1 MYMCVFHSHMH
12 GMHASTLAYWQ
23 QYCVVNPAWSKS
35 SPFQHL
41 LKLEKFVRKEYHS
54 NVVSRYMIILWIK
67 LENRIRLILVDI
79 KKHHDTMVFFCAQKR
94 TRTSTTVASHKALNL
109 ARLPVPPPER
119 VVFIIPE
126 NMYLCKQ
133 MSDLKL
139 SPPTYDNI
147 ESFFCQTNLYFLLF
161 CLPSICLNG
170 KRCVRNHKH
179 FFKGKNTRL
188 FKLLLFEE

>member
-1 MYMCVFHSHMH
+1 
-12 GMHASTLAYWQ
+12 
-23 QYCVVNPAWSKS
+23 
-35 SPFQHL
+35 
-41 LKLEKFVRKEYHS
+41 
-54 NVVSRYMIILWIK
+54 
-67 LENRIRLILVDI
+67 
-79 KKHHDTMVFFCAQKR
+79 
-94 TRTSTTVASHKALNL
+94 
-109 ARLPVPPPER
+109 
-119 VVFIIPE
+119 
-126 NMYLCKQ
+126 MYLCKQ